1 MVKQPQPRF
10 EFTTTEDGGVRRT
23 VIRLACTY
31 DGHTHVYE
39 YPPDEA
45 EDAAQMVALHVHEGQ
60 LHPAAG
66 SILCRM
72 IFAGMRDE

>member
-1 MVKQPQPRF
+1 M
-10 EFTTTEDGGVRRT
+10 
-23 VIRLACTY
+23 IRLACTY

-72 IFAGMRDE
+72 IFSGMRDE

>member
-1 MVKQPQPRF
+1 
-10 EFTTTEDGGVRRT
+10 

-31 DGHTHVYE
+31 DRETHVYE

-45 EDAAQMVALHVHEGQ
+45 PEAAEIVALHVHEGQ

-66 SILCRM
+66 SVLCRM
-72 IFAGMRDE
+72 IFAGMRDEC

>member
-10 EFTTTEDGGVRRT
+10 EFKTTEDGGVRRT

-72 IFAGMRDE
+72 IFSGMRDE